1 MKPARALGLY
11 TALTIVCTYPL
22 ALRLSIMDPGDS
34 AFFAWAL
41 GWFVHA
47 VKTDPASLAHGNIYH
62 PARFTLGMDEPIFG
76 TSVLALPLSLFTD
89 DAVLMLNVV
98 RLLTYVLSAFGV
110 YLLAREL
117 RAGEGPS
124 LIAGAFFAFSPMRAD
139 QVAHLSTLGTQWLPL
154 VFLFMHRFARTAL
167 ARDGLLA
174 ALFFVLAG
182 WACGYHGMLGLLLLP
197 PAVLVLMWRRWGV
210 LPKAIPAV
218 LLAGLGLYPVYAL
231 HREAFA
237 PHGFVR
243 GRAETVFYSA
253 SLESFFATSPWNRL
267 YGDLT
272 EGLRSEGSGYL
283 FPGLVV
289 PALVAFGL
297 YELRKRRERPSR
309 DAVALALVALGALL
323 IAVGPEVR
331 WMGKALFPGP
341 YGLLR
346 EVVPVFQNMRVTS
359 RAGIFIALVLC
370 VLAAKAMAAWRASPP
385 RLLLIFLLGMSET
398 IIAPI
403 PLASWAQVVDSAKP
417 PPAVYEWLR
426 AQPGEFAILELPIVP
441 NDGYFRR
448 PEFDES
454 IYMVR
459 STQHWKRL
467 VNGYAGVEPVTY
479 KRARDLAQRFPS
491 QAFVELMRELNV
503 KYVLLHHR
511 GFGPNKWARL
521 VRDMP
526 PFEAALRPVLK
537 LPEDTVYEVMRPF

>member
-1 MKPARALGLY
+1 MKPVRALALY
-11 TALTIVCTYPL
+11 AALTLACTYPL
-22 ALRLSIMDPGDS
+22 ALRLRIMDPGDS

-47 VKTDPASLAHGNIYH
+47 LKTDPALLPHGNIYH

-76 TSVLALPLSLFTD
+76 TSLLALPLAPFTD

-117 RAGEGPS
+117 RAGEGPA

-154 VFLFMHRFARTAL
+154 VLLFLHRYARTGL
-167 ARDGLLA
+167 QRDAWLA

-182 WACGYHGMLGLLLLP
+182 WACGYHGMLGLVLLP
-197 PAVLVLMWRRWGV
+197 PAALVLLFGRWRRIALAV
-210 LPKAIPAV
+210 PAV
-218 LLAGLGLYPVYAL
+218 LAAGLGLYPLYVL
-231 HREAFA
+231 HQEAFE

-243 GRAETVFYSA
+243 GRQETVFYSA
-253 SLESFFATSPWNRL
+253 GLESFLATSPWNRL
-267 YGDLT
+267 YGGPT
-272 EGLRSEGSGYL
+272 EPFRSEGAGYL

-289 PALVAFGL
+289 PALVAFAAVSL
-297 YELRKRRERPSR
+297 WRRRARPSR
-309 DAVALALVALGALL
+309 DVIALAVVAFLAFL

-331 WMGKALFPGP
+331 LFGRTLLPGP

-346 EVVPVFQNMRVTS
+346 EWVPVFQNMRVTS
-359 RAGIFIALVLC
+359 RAGIFIGLALA
-370 VLAAKAMAAWRASPP
+370 VLAARALQAWQGRPA
-385 RLLLIFLLGMSET
+385 LLALLFALGMAET

-403 PLASWAQVVDSAKP
+403 PLASWAQVVDTGKP

-426 AQPGEFAILELPIVP
+426 AQPGDFAIVELPIVP

-459 STQHWKRL
+459 STRHWKRL
-467 VNGYAGVEPVTY
+467 VNGYAGVEPAAY
-479 KRARDLAQRFPS
+479 RRARDLAQRFPS
-491 QAFVELMRELNV
+491 EPFVDLMRELGV
-503 KYVLLHHR
+503 RYVVLHHR
-511 GFGPNKWARL
+511 GFGPNKWARVKREL
-521 VRDMP
+521 PRFAPTLD
-526 PFEAALRPVLK
+526 PVLE
-537 LPEDTVYEVMRPF
+537 LPEDTVFEILKP